1 VRRPTGI
8 ERSATGTQQPCI
20 RHHTSPLA
28 SRLESPEA
36 AAGLNGDVFSALA
49 QSHEKKRETKMEAG
63 AHGVRIRRLDRLAVR
78 LRRLWWI
85 MLALMLAAA
94 GCSSNASGGATAR
107 PPAASAAVD
116 LKDVCPDPVVVQTP
130 WVPQAEHGALYQL
143 LGPDYKID
151 AARKRMTGPLVTR
164 GGKPTG
170 VRIELRAGGPAIG
183 FQSAAQ
189 TMYLDPSITLGEVA
203 TDDAIAASLRQ
214 PVTAVVASFEIA
226 PYMLMWDPSVHP
238 NWHTIADIGQTNTK
252 VLYFKS
258 ATYMDYLL
266 GSGILRRG
274 QVDGSFDG
282 SPATFVASG
291 GTIAQ
296 QGFATNEPYLFT
308 HLLPNWHRPI
318 DFQLIHDTGY
328 PIYPEAVVVRAD
340 KKAQLAPCLQRLV
353 PMIQRAQVDYL
364 AHPGPVNKLVVN
376 LNTKYKVGFPY
387 TLGQADFSAAQ
398 QRKLGIVS
406 NGPDRTLGNF
416 DMGRIRRV
424 MDIVVPIFA
433 GRKQPIK
440 PGLRPE
446 DLATNE
452 FIDPSV
458 SLTL

>member
-1 VRRPTGI
+1 VGTFRSRAKGSQGRRPI
-8 ERSATGTQQPCI
+8 V
-20 RHHTSPLA
+20 L
-28 SRLESPEA
+28 
-36 AAGLNGDVFSALA
+36 VAL
-49 QSHEKKRETKMEAG
+49 T
-63 AHGVRIRRLDRLAVR
+63 
-78 LRRLWWI
+78 
-85 MLALMLAAA
+85 LALVASACSGASPSGSGAA
-94 GCSSNASGGATAR
+94 
-107 PPAASAAVD
+107 PPAASQSIN
-116 LKDVCPDPVVVQTP
+116 LKGVCPDPVVVQTP

-143 LGPDYKID
+143 LGPGYKLD
-151 AARKRMTGPLVTR
+151 AARKRVTGPLVAH
-164 GGKPTG
+164 GGKNTG
-170 VRIELRAGGPAIG
+170 VRIQLRAGGPAIG

-189 TMYLDPSITLGEVA
+189 TMYLDPAITLGEVA

-214 PVTAVVASFEIA
+214 PVTAVVAPFELA
-226 PYMLMWDPSVHP
+226 PYMILWDPAVHP
-238 NWHTIADIGQTNTK
+238 DWHTIADIGQTNAK

-291 GTIAQ
+291 GKIAE
-296 QGFATNEPYLFT
+296 QGFATNEPYIFE

-318 DFQLIHDTGY
+318 AFQLINDTGY

-340 KKAQLAPCLQRLV
+340 KKAQLAPCLKQLV
-353 PMIQRAQVDYL
+353 PMLQRAQIDYL
-364 AHPGPVNKLVVN
+364 ARPGPVNRLVVD
-376 LNTKYKVGFPY
+376 LNNKYKVGFPY

-398 QRKLGIVS
+398 QRKLGIVD
-406 NGPDRTLGNF
+406 NGSDRTLGNF

-446 DLATNE
+446 DIATNE
-452 FIDPSV
+452 FIDPSIG
-458 SLTL
+458 LTL

>member
-1 VRRPTGI
+1 MGAFPIRPKASKGH
-8 ERSATGTQQPCI
+8 RSTV
-20 RHHTSPLA
+20 L
-28 SRLESPEA
+28 
-36 AAGLNGDVFSALA
+36 VALA
-49 QSHEKKRETKMEAG
+49 LT
-63 AHGVRIRRLDRLAVR
+63 L
-78 LRRLWWI
+78 
-85 MLALMLAAA
+85 
-94 GCSSNASGGATAR
+94 
-107 PPAASAAVD
+107 AASACSSAD
-116 LKDVCPDPVVVQTP
+116 DAGSGAAPAAANQSINLKGVCPDPVVVQTP

-143 LGPDYKID
+143 LGHGYKLD
-151 AARKRMTGPLVTR
+151 AARKRVTGPLVAH
-164 GGKPTG
+164 GGKSTG

-203 TDDAIAASLRQ
+203 TDDAIAASARQ
-214 PVTAVVASFEIA
+214 PVTAVVAPFEIA
-226 PYMLMWDPSVHP
+226 PYMLMWDPSVHTD
-238 NWHTIADIGQTNTK
+238 WHTIADIGQTNTK
-252 VLYFKS
+252 VLYYKS

-266 GSGILRRG
+266 GSGILRRS

-318 DFQLIHDTGY
+318 AFQLINDTGY

-340 KKAQLAPCLQRLV
+340 KKAQLAPCLKRLV
-353 PMIQRAQVDYL
+353 PMLQRAQIDYL
-364 AHPGPVNKLVVN
+364 AHPGPINRLVVD
-376 LNTKYKVGFPY
+376 LNHRYKVGFPY

-416 DMGRIRRV
+416 DMARIRRV
-424 MDIVVPIFA
+424 MNIVVPIFA
-433 GRKQPIK
+433 GRKQPVK

-458 SLTL
+458 GLTL

>member
-1 VRRPTGI
+1 V
-8 ERSATGTQQPCI
+8 GT
-20 RHHTSPLA
+20 
-28 SRLESPEA
+28 
-36 AAGLNGDVFSALA
+36 F
-49 QSHEKKRETKMEAG
+49 
-63 AHGVRIRRLDRLAVR
+63 RIRAKASKSHRPIVLVALT
-78 LRRLWWI
+78 
-85 MLALMLAAA
+85 LALVASACSGTAGSSTGAA
-94 GCSSNASGGATAR
+94 
-107 PPAASAAVD
+107 PPAASQSIN
-116 LKDVCPDPVVVQTP
+116 LKGVCPDPVVVQTP

-143 LGPDYKID
+143 LGPGYKVD
-151 AARKRMTGPLVTR
+151 AARKRVTGPLVAH

-170 VRIELRAGGPAIG
+170 VRVELRAGGPAIG

-214 PVTAVVASFEIA
+214 PVTAVVALFELA
-226 PYMLMWDPSVHP
+226 PYMLLWDPKVHP
-238 NWHTIADIGQTNTK
+238 DWHTISDIGQTNAK

-282 SPATFVASG
+282 SPAAFVASG
-291 GTIAQ
+291 GRIAE
-296 QGFATNEPYLFT
+296 QGFATNEPYIFT

-318 DFQLIHDTGY
+318 AFQLIHDTGY

-340 KKAQLAPCLQRLV
+340 KKAQLAPCLKRLV
-353 PMIQRAQVDYL
+353 PMIQQAQIDYL
-364 AHPGPVNKLVVN
+364 AHPGPVNKLVVD
-376 LNTKYKVGFPY
+376 LNSRYKVGFPY

-398 QRKLGIVS
+398 QRKLGIVD

-416 DMGRIRRV
+416 DMGRVRRV

-433 GRKQPIK
+433 GRKQPVK

-452 FIDPSV
+452 FIDPSIG
-458 SLTL
+458 LTL